1 MTIERPQH
9 PIPGLLEILRGL
21 TIGHASNA
29 QIGFTFAASGP
40 MAIILAAG
48 ATGGLSDAELAS
60 WIFGALT
67 GNGLIS
73 ILFSIVYRM
82 PLVFFWTIP
91 GTVLVGPAIAKAS
104 LREVIGAFVL
114 TGALMLVLGL
124 FGLIRR
130 VMAAIPLPVVM
141 GMVAA
146 VFLPFGL
153 EWLKALRVDPLIS
166 GPMTAAFLAASVLP
180 VRYARVPPLIAALVA
195 GGITLYLTLGVPAA
209 GSELTILRLA
219 EPLLLIPA
227 FSPPVLLELV
237 VPLCITVLVVQNGQG
252 IAILTAQGHQPPI
265 NAIAVGCG
273 VASMMMAPLGT
284 VSTCLTGPVNAILS
298 SGGRKETQYT
308 AAVLVGF
315 LAIGFG
321 LIAPLFTKAMLAAPP
336 AFIATLAGL
345 AMLRV
350 LQTAF
355 TAAFGGRFALSA
367 LTAFLV
373 SVAGIPILSIGAP
386 FWGLV
391 AGYLVSCTIERGDHP
406 QD

>member
-1 MTIERPQH
+1 MQLEAPSRPV
-9 PIPGLLEILRGL
+9 PRGMEILRSF
-21 TIGHASNA
+21 TFGHATNA
-29 QIGFTFAASGP
+29 LIGFTFAASGP

-48 ATGGLSDAELAS
+48 TAGRLSEAEIAS
-60 WIFGALT
+60 WIFGALV
-67 GNGLIS
+67 GNGVLS
-73 ILFSIVYRM
+73 ILFSTVYRM

-104 LREVIGAFVL
+104 FAEVIGAFVIA
-114 TGALMLVLGL
+114 GALMLALGL
-124 FGLIRR
+124 LGLIRR

-141 GMVAA
+141 GMVAG

-153 EWLKALRVDPLIS
+153 DWLKALRDDFAIS
-166 GPMTAAFLAASVLP
+166 GPMTAAFLLASALP
-180 VRYARVPPLIAALVA
+180 LHLARIPPLIAALAA
-195 GGITLYLTLGVPAA
+195 GSGALYLTLGLPSA
-209 GSELTILRLA
+209 GSELTIVKLA
-219 EPLLLIPA
+219 EPLLHTPA
-227 FSPPVLLELV
+227 FSLPVLLELV

-252 IAILTAQGHQPPI
+252 IAILTAQGHQPPV
-265 NAIAVGCG
+265 NAIAAGCG
-273 VASMMMAPLGT
+273 IWSMLMAPLGT

-298 SGGRKETQYT
+298 SSGKTETQYT
-308 AAVLVGF
+308 GAIVVGL

-321 LIAPLFTKAMLAAPP
+321 LVAPLFTKAMLAAPP

-355 TAAFGGRFALSA
+355 ASAFGGRFGLSA

-373 SVAGIPILSIGAP
+373 SVAGIPILSVGAP

-391 AGYLVSCTIERGDHP
+391 AGYLVAITVERGD
-406 QD
+406 DMRV